1 MIKVLLVDDHRL
13 VREGIRSLLEE
24 TAPAEK
30 IEVTGSAST
39 GEEAMRIMES
49 DIPDIVL
56 LDLKLPGL
64 PGDEV
69 MRHLLA
75 QYPGIKVIILTAI
88 TSGPIAKKILGEGA
102 SGFISKDSGLPEVIK
117 AIHAVMHSER
127 YVSSDVAQQL
137 ALSHLDG
144 QQEVIE
150 HLSSRELQ
158 ILQLIADGLKNQQIA
173 ERLSLSP
180 KTVSTYKKR
189 MTAKLHANS
198 TIELLRIAIQY
209 ELVDVGSGR

>member
-1 MIKVLLVDDHRL
+1 MTKVLLVDDHRL

-30 IEVTGSAST
+30 IDVIGSAST
-39 GEEAMRIMES
+39 GEEAMRVMEE
-49 DIPDIVL
+49 DTPDIVL

-75 QYPGIKVIILTAI
+75 QYPETKVIILTAT
-88 TSGPIAKKILGEGA
+88 TSGPIAKKILGDGA

-117 AIHAVMHSER
+117 AIHAVMEGER

-137 ALSHLDG
+137 ALSNLGG
-144 QQEVIE
+144 QDQVIE
-150 HLSSRELQ
+150 QLSSRELQ

-189 MTAKLHANS
+189 MTAKLHARS
-198 TIELLRIAIQY
+198 TVELLRIAIQY
-209 ELVDVGSGR
+209 GLVDVGSR

>member
-30 IEVTGSAST
+30 IEVIGSAST
-39 GEEAMRIMES
+39 GEEAMQLMEK
-49 DIPDIVL
+49 DTPDIVL

-75 QYPGIKVIILTAI
+75 LYPKIKVIILTAT
-88 TSGPIAKKILGEGA
+88 TSGPIAKKILGDGA
-102 SGFISKDSGLPEVIK
+102 SGFVSKDSGLPEVIK
-117 AIHAVMHSER
+117 AIHAVMEGER
-127 YVSSDVAQQL
+127 YVSSEVAQQL
-137 ALSHLDG
+137 ALSNLGG
-144 QQEVIE
+144 QDQVIE
-150 HLSSRELQ
+150 QLSSRELQ

-180 KTVSTYKKR
+180 KTISTYKKR
-189 MTAKLHANS
+189 MTAKLHAKS
-198 TIELLRIAIQY
+198 TVELLRIAIQY
-209 ELVDVGSGR
+209 GLVDVGSR

>member
-1 MIKVLLVDDHRL
+1 MTKVLLVDDHRL

-30 IEVTGSAST
+30 IEVIGSAST
-39 GEEAMRIMES
+39 GEEAMRVMEE
-49 DIPDIVL
+49 DTPDIVL

-75 QYPGIKVIILTAI
+75 QYPETKVIILTAT
-88 TSGPIAKKILGEGA
+88 TSGPIAKKILSDGA

-117 AIHAVMHSER
+117 AIHAVMEGER

-137 ALSHLDG
+137 ALSNLGG
-144 QQEVIE
+144 QDQVIE
-150 HLSSRELQ
+150 QLSSRELQ

-189 MTAKLHANS
+189 MTAKLHAKS
-198 TIELLRIAIQY
+198 TVELLRIAIQY
-209 ELVDVGSGR
+209 GLVDVGSR

>member
-24 TAPAEK
+24 TAPAEQ
-30 IEVTGSAST
+30 IDVIGSAST
-39 GEEAMRIMES
+39 GEEAMRVMEE
-49 DIPDIVL
+49 DTPDIVL

-75 QYPGIKVIILTAI
+75 QYPGIKVIILTAT
-88 TSGPIAKKILGEGA
+88 TSGPIAKKVLGDGA

-117 AIHAVMHSER
+117 AINAVMEGER

-137 ALSHLDG
+137 ALSNLGG
-144 QQEVIE
+144 QDQVIE
-150 HLSSRELQ
+150 QLSSRELQ
-158 ILQLIADGLKNQQIA
+158 ILQLIADGLKNQHIA

-189 MTAKLHANS
+189 MTAKLHAKS
-198 TIELLRIAIQY
+198 TVELLRIAIQY
-209 ELVDVGSGR
+209 GLVDVGSR